1 MRQRAGANAMMAAA
15 MMMGAMGGMP
25 GMSRGPVEKP
35 QRQCLQCGKPHRH
48 NNSWCSAECCR
59 EWRRLNKGSRQLQQA
74 TCAAVNV
81 EAPLPAGAQ

>member
-1 MRQRAGANAMMAAA
+1 MVRRAGASAMMAAA

-35 QRQCLQCGKPHRH
+35 KRPCLRCGKEHRH
-48 NNSWCSAECCR
+48 NNAWCSAECCR
-59 EWRRLNKGSRQLQQA
+59 EWRRLNKGSRRLQQA

-81 EAPLPAGAQ
+81 EAPLPASAQ